1 MGSAM
6 SGYSQTTR
14 GVRINVTPVFLNEQS
29 DPENNDYVWAY
40 TVEIENLSDQTVQ
53 LTARRW
59 HITDRNGITQVVQ
72 GPGVVGEQ
80 PILHE
85 GDSFTYTSGCPL
97 NTPSGVMRGYY
108 SMQTLEGETF
118 EAQVPAFSLDSP
130 FDVRTLN

>member
-1 MGSAM
+1 M
-6 SGYSQTTR
+6 STYSHTTR
-14 GVRINVTPVFLNEQS
+14 GVQIEVTPVFLADQS
-29 DPENNDYVWAY
+29 DPANDDYVWAY
-40 TVEIENLSDQTVQ
+40 TVNITNLSAQTVQ

-80 PILHE
+80 PILRE
-85 GDSFTYTSGCPL
+85 GDMFTYTSGCPL
-97 NTPSGVMRGYY
+97 STPSGLMRGHY
-108 SMQTLEGETF
+108 MMVTLEGEKF

>member
-1 MGSAM
+1 M

>member
-1 MGSAM
+1 M

-14 GVRINVTPVFLNEQS
+14 GVRINVTPVFLSEQS